1 MVGDGWQI
9 TSQEL
14 CALPDHQELS
24 KQQLASQLYQE
35 RHKWLASLTEAP
47 LVIVRMGDEAAAH
60 GGVSF
65 QAWPQD

>member
-24 KQQLASQLYQE
+24 KQHAGKPAVS
-35 RHKWLASLTEAP
+35 
-47 LVIVRMGDEAAAH
+47 GAA
-60 GGVSF
+60 
-65 QAWPQD
+65 